1 MSDSEEIIS
10 PFMERVIKAKPS
22 NRRNIIARWIQ
33 QRKDG
38 GYKHFKHAPEIR
50 VWTKEEAAEA
60 IKKAQD
66 ENGYITRTRLQEF
79 HDKDPQNFPM
89 PATLTV
95 VFDGIGPQYAWT
107 EALKLAGVKKNL
119 VEYKTTYIEDILG
132 KRPKYDALYFLDL
145 FRKFGLKSFKL
156 YKEARRK
163 YPEVVPSI
171 KALYDEVGGMR
182 ALRYLARLNSC
193 EGQIMALVK
202 LMNNLGGRWP
212 KKELCRMNGVDRGFL
227 ERKFRG
233 RVELE
238 AMCRDLLEVYQNDI
252 KSRVDAEKEK
262 TDEK

>member
-10 PFMERVIKAKPS
+10 PFLERVIKAKPDR
-22 NRRNIIARWIQ
+22 RRNIIARWIQ

-38 GYKHFKHAPEIR
+38 GYSHFKHPPEIR

-60 IKKAQD
+60 IRKAQD
-66 ENGYITRTRLQEF
+66 EEGVLTRTRLQEF
-79 HDKDPQNFPM
+79 HDKDPMNFPM

-95 VFDGIGPQYAWT
+95 VFGIGPQYAWT
-107 EALKLAGVKKNL
+107 EALKLAGVKKHIT
-119 VEYKTTYIEDILG
+119 EYKSFVDDILG

-145 FRKFGLKSFKL
+145 FRKFGLTSYEL
-156 YKEARRK
+156 YKNARAK

-171 KALYDEVGGMR
+171 GALYREVGGMR
-182 ALRYLARLNSC
+182 ALRYLSRLNSC

-212 KKELCRMNGVDRGFL
+212 RKEVCRMNGVDRGFL

-238 AMCRDLLEVYQNDI
+238 SLCRDMLEVYRADREQ
-252 KSRVDAEKEK
+252 KKEEK
-262 TDEK
+262 